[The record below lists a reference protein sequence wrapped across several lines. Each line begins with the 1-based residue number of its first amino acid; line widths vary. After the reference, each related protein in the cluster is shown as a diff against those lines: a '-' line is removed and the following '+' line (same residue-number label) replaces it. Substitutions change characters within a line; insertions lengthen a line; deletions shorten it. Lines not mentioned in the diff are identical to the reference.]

1 MAGFWSYTGCRLTSC
16 TPQKPQVNLFAAQAT
31 TKVIADT
38 ALYIADA
45 LYD

>member
-1 MAGFWSYTGCRLTSC
+1 MAGFWSYTGCRLISC